1 MCGLLGIPHRRARP
15 QAATSRA
22 GRIATHYA
30 DRMTSTRTLTSPAAT
45 LLLIPVAAL
54 TVWALAAAAADLQ
67 TSGSVRTLLGAA
79 FLPLTLLTI
88 SRLPW
93 TTFALLTCGWV
104 LGILGLTTA
113 LAGTASWA
121 TGAPAALLALASAAG
136 FFLLRRKE
144 GSE

>member
-15 QAATSRA
+15 EAATSRA
-22 GRIATHYA
+22 DLIATHYA
-30 DRMTSTRTLTSPAAT
+30 DRMTSTRTPTSPAAT
-45 LLLIPVAAL
+45 LLLIPAAAL
-54 TVWALAAAAADLQ
+54 TVWALAAATADLQ
-67 TSGSVRTLLGAA
+67 TSGSARTLLYPA
-79 FLPLTLLTI
+79 FVPLIFLTV

-93 TTFALLTCGWV
+93 TTFALLACGWI
-104 LGILGLTTA
+104 LGILGLTVT

-121 TGAPAALLALASAAG
+121 TGAPAVLLALGSAAG